1 MIRGARLPVLC
12 VLALL
17 GASACG
23 HAEPP
28 PKVAAPPPPPPERL
42 AKQLEHS
49 LAALSLP
56 DDLVLAG
63 RWKAPS
69 ESLARLEAWSGYTL
83 NLGSWLEARFGRPSR
98 PLDLSAPIE
107 LMAVFDRQH
116 EPASLEWALSIGLS
130 TANGVGAEP

>member
-1 MIRGARLPVLC
+1 MIRGSRLPVLC
-12 VLALL
+12 SLALL

-28 PKVAAPPPPPPERL
+28 PKVAAAPAPERL

-56 DDLVLAG
+56 DDLVLAA

-69 ESLARLEAWSGYTL
+69 ESLARLEAWSGYTSS
-83 NLGSWLEARFGRPSR
+83 LGPWLEARLGRPSR

-107 LMAVFDRQH
+107 LMAVLDREQA
-116 EPASLEWALSIGLS
+116 P
-130 TANGVGAEP
+130 